1 MNSAL
6 SIPKNEQGSILVI
19 AIIVLMML
27 TLIGIAIT
35 TTASLEL
42 QIAGNDRL
50 NKIAFYKADGGTE
63 VGYELL
69 EQNLGCAG
77 GFTSATIGNNA
88 TQLVQVNTSNF
99 WSNLTAQIPSPSAV
113 PNPDLYY
120 PSTLAAYSPNTTNLT
135 VGGNTQLS
143 TGSAIQMVSGYEGK
157 GKAAGAGGAYILY
170 DMYSRHDGINNSQS
184 TIVVQWRHV
193 IGQEGGCNY

>member
-1 MNSAL
+1 MNKWL
-6 SIPKNEQGSILVI
+6 NIPSNEQGSILVI
-19 AIIVLMML
+19 SLVILMML

-42 QIAGNDRL
+42 QISGNEKL
-50 NKIAFYKADGGTE
+50 SQIAFYEADGGTE

-77 GFTSATIGNNA
+77 GFTNTTITGNNSA
-88 TQLVQVNTSNF
+88 QSVQVANSIFWQDTS
-99 WSNLTAQIPSPSAV
+99 ADV
-113 PNPDLYY
+113 PTVATRDFFF
-120 PSTLAAYSPNTTNLT
+120 PSTNPATVPRTDFT

-157 GKAAGAGGAYILY
+157 GKAAGAGGAFILY
-170 DMYSRHDGINNSQS
+170 DMYSQHLGVNSSQS
-184 TIVVQWRHV
+184 IIMVQWRHV
-193 IGQEGGCNY
+193 IGQEGSCNY